1 MLRRHSKQIESYR
14 LQSPKFQFLQQ
25 DLKDVFSASLMRE
38 EWKKRVRYQLR
49 KQLVFDAIEYRDYN
63 ENLTRL
69 IAQIQREV
77 LSGEYIVRKPK
88 RFLAEKSRG
97 LCRQMTLV
105 HPRDLLVLE
114 RLSRSIFFELKSK
127 APSTTAFFEPDDGN
141 FVKGFQQIDHQ
152 YGSFASWKRFQKAVF
167 GFAKENN
174 YIVITDVAN
183 FYDFINFQHLR
194 NIIASLANIREAVL
208 DLLIHVLNRMTW
220 TPDFMPLTQ
229 IGMPQIETSATRV
242 LANAMLYEVDRV
254 CENSA
259 ISNYARF
266 MDDMDIGV
274 ETMAAAK
281 AIVRDLD
288 LTLQSRQLRL
298 NSSKTRILSRAE
310 AFDHF
315 CIKENAELLA
325 FAEAIEK
332 GDQSQTSQ
340 NAITSKY
347 ESWLDRKGKGEPG
360 SQSPFRRENG
370 SKIHKFIFSLMHECG
385 CDIPDGDL
393 IWLIKNTPAM
403 RSTALRYLPYSSN
416 NNAAFAELT
425 EFVLNSIFVDDASF
439 VEITGYL
446 LHGKFRRFDKLIRQV
461 RNFCRIASQ
470 RGGVGLHGAI
480 FVASKFLPRE
490 ELTSILMDNLG
501 KISEDFWLCRAAA
514 GVSPRFIHTPDYGKF
529 RDILSRL
536 ESEDAYS
543 VSNYFMNLSDEPQM
557 SPSLKAY
564 LTASNDSYPQKLY
577 FPKVLSLLAISKNKD
592 AKKIFP
598 KMHALHPAL
607 KSDPFFHQMGF

>member
-1 MLRRHSKQIESYR
+1 
-14 LQSPKFQFLQQ
+14 
-25 DLKDVFSASLMRE
+25 MRE

-63 ENLTRL
+63 DNLTRL
-69 IAQIQREV
+69 ISQIQREV

-127 APSTTAFFEPDDGN
+127 APSKAAFFEPDDGN
-141 FVKGFQQIDHQ
+141 FVKGFQQSDHQ

-167 GFAKENN
+167 GFANENN

-194 NIIASLANIREAVL
+194 NIIASLANIREGVL

-229 IGMPQIETSATRV
+229 IGMPQIETTATRV
-242 LANAMLYEVDRV
+242 LANAMLYEVDKV

-259 ISNYARF
+259 VSNYARF

-274 ETMAAAK
+274 DTLAAAK

-298 NSSKTRILSRAE
+298 NSSKTRILSQPE

-315 CIKENAELLA
+315 CVEENSELTV
-325 FAEAIEK
+325 FADAIAK
-332 GDQSQTSQ
+332 GDKSQTIQVSI
-340 NAITSKY
+340 ASTY
-347 ESWLDRKGKGEPG
+347 ELWLDRKDQGEPG
-360 SQSPFRRENG
+360 AKSPFRRDNG

-385 CDIPDGDL
+385 CNIPDADL
-393 IWLIKNTPAM
+393 IWLIKNSPAM
-403 RSTALRYLPYSSN
+403 RSTALRYLAYSSS
-416 NNAAFAELT
+416 NNAAFSEISN
-425 EFVLNSIFVDDASF
+425 FIFSGVFVDDASF
-439 VEITGYL
+439 VDITGYL
-446 LHGKFRRFDKLIRQV
+446 LHARFRRADNLIQLV
-461 RNFCRIASQ
+461 RKFCKIAAQ

-480 FVASKFLPRE
+480 FVASKFLSRE
-490 ELTSILMDNLG
+490 EITTLLVTNIG
-501 KISEDFWLCRAAA
+501 KIAEDFWLCRAAA
-514 GVSPRFIHTPDYGKF
+514 GTSPRFIHTPDWSKF
-529 RDILSRL
+529 HDAIRKL

-543 VSNYFMNLSDEPQM
+543 VFNHFDNLCSESNISQ
-557 SPSLKAY
+557 SQKSY
-564 LTASNDSYPQKLY
+564 LTASNDSYPQKIY
-577 FPKVLSLLAISKNKD
+577 FPKVLSLLAISKNKEI
-592 AKKIFP
+592 KKIFP
-598 KMHALHPAL
+598 QMHALHPAL
-607 KSDPFFHQMGF
+607 KGDPFFRQMGF

>member
-1 MLRRHSKQIESYR
+1 M
-14 LQSPKFQFLQQ
+14 QSPKFQFLQQ

-63 ENLTRL
+63 DNLTKL
-69 IAQIQREV
+69 ISQIQREV

-127 APSTTAFFEPDDGN
+127 APSKAAFFEPDDGN
-141 FVKGFQQIDHQ
+141 FVKGFQQSDHQ

-167 GFAKENN
+167 GFANENN

-229 IGMPQIETSATRV
+229 IGMPQIETTATRV
-242 LANAMLYEVDRV
+242 LANAMLYEVDKV

-259 ISNYARF
+259 VSNYARF

-274 ETMAAAK
+274 NTLAQAK
-281 AIVRDLD
+281 AVVRDLD

-298 NSSKTRILSRAE
+298 NSSKTRILSQPE

-315 CIKENAELLA
+315 CVEENSELAE
-325 FAEAIEK
+325 FADAIAK
-332 GDQSQTSQ
+332 GDKSSTIQDSI
-340 NAITSKY
+340 ASKY
-347 ESWLDRKGKGEPG
+347 ETWLDRKNGGEPG
-360 SQSPFRRENG
+360 PESPFKRDNG

-385 CDIPDGDL
+385 HNIPDGDL
-393 IWLIKNTPAM
+393 VWLIKNSPAM
-403 RSTALRYLPYSSN
+403 RSTALRYLAYSNS
-416 NNAAFAELT
+416 NNAAFYELSDFIST
-425 EFVLNSIFVDDASF
+425 GAFVDDASF

-446 LHGKFRRFDKLIRQV
+446 LHARFQRVNKLIQLV
-461 RNFCRIASQ
+461 RNFCKIASL
-470 RGGVGLHGAI
+470 RGGVCLHGAI
-480 FVASKFLPRE
+480 FVAGKFLPRGDVIA
-490 ELTSILMDNLG
+490 LLGNNTG
-501 KISEDFWLCRAAA
+501 KIAEDFWLCRAAA
-514 GVSPRFIHTPDYGKF
+514 GIAPLFMHTNDWPHFHDVITK
-529 RDILSRL
+529 L
-536 ESEDAYS
+536 ESEDANS
-543 VSNYFMNLSDEPQM
+543 VFNYFNSLCSDVQISKSQKSYLS
-557 SPSLKAY
+557 
-564 LTASNDSYPQKLY
+564 ASNDSYPQKIY

-592 AKKIFP
+592 IKKILP
-598 KMHALHPAL
+598 KMHTLHPAL
-607 KSDPFFHQMGF
+607 KGDPFFRQMGF